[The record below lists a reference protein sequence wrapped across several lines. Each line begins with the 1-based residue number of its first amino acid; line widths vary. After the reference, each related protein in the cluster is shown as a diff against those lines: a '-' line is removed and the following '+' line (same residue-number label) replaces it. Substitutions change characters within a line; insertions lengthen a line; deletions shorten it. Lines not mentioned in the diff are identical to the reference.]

1 MSKLNDKVLIK
12 IIPFTLHLVFSIYY
26 MAAPLLLIELKA
38 NPVELGLVG
47 TLTSSVQMAIANLMG
62 RLSDRLGRRRLLLIA
77 PLLFLASCILVTL
90 ARKVWVILALSA
102 LNGLC
107 LSMFWPSFQAWVAD
121 RQTGSRLARDIGS
134 LNLSWTAATLV
145 GPVLSGFLYSSYP
158 QLPFLLAAALA
169 FTVFFLI
176 LTFLQDRKTELVK
189 HVEVMDSETNHWQRN
204 FLVASWVANFAS
216 WFIVG
221 NVRYQFPKLARELNT
236 TPQMIGV
243 LQSCIGLAL
252 FFGFFV
258 LRKSDRWHFKKFHLL
273 GVHLFGTAG
282 ILLIILSSDPMLF
295 ALAFMLIGLSTS
307 MTYYSSLYYALHLI
321 KKKGRGTGIHES
333 IVASATL
340 SGPFLGGIA
349 AYHTNLRTPYLL
361 CLAVMFTAFIAELF
375 LTRRKNTHTF

>member
-1 MSKLNDKVLIK
+1 MSKLNEKVLIK

-47 TLTSSVQMAIANLMG
+47 TLTSSVQMAMAHLMG
-62 RLSDRLGRRRLLLIA
+62 HLSDRLGRRRLLLIA
-77 PLLFLASCILVTL
+77 PLLFLTSCILVTL
-90 ARKVWVILALSA
+90 ATKVWVILALSA

-134 LNLSWTAATLV
+134 FNLSWTAATLV
-145 GPVLSGFLYSSYP
+145 GPVLSGFLYSSCP
-158 QLPFLLAAALA
+158 QLPFLLGAALA
-169 FTVFFLI
+169 FTVFFFI
-176 LTFLQDRKTELVK
+176 LTSLQDRKTELAK
-189 HVEVMDSETNHWQRN
+189 DVEVMDSETNHWQRN

-221 NVRYQFPKLARELNT
+221 NVRFQFPKLARELNT

-243 LQSCIGLAL
+243 LQSCVGLAL
-252 FFGFFV
+252 LFGFFV
-258 LRKSDRWHFKKFHLL
+258 LRKTDRWHFKKFHLL
-273 GVHLFGTAG
+273 GVHLLGTAG
-282 ILLIILSSDPMLF
+282 ILLIFLSSDPMLF
-295 ALAFMLIGLSTS
+295 ALAFILIGLSTS

-321 KKKGRGTGIHES
+321 TKKGRGTGIHES

-349 AYHTNLRTPYLL
+349 AHHTNLRTPYLL
-361 CLAVMFTAFIAELF
+361 CLAVMFMALIAELI
-375 LTRRKNTHTF
+375 LIKKRNTHSL